1 MRKAH
6 GLSRKRSRR
15 EKRYKLFERAM
26 LYSAAFLM
34 TLLIALLTTLVVSE
48 LDSEEVV
55 IASEEIKSIESNI
68 PDKLVIENEITEA
81 FVSTASESLRTERE
95 ELKHIQMLEA
105 EPISEFDIQYPS
117 DTFYKP
123 YDWEYLWETNSYDET
138 LDLLSRIIY
147 AESGADYCSDEMQLA
162 VGSVVMNRLMS
173 SQFPS
178 DSLYS
183 VIYQE
188 GQYQPTWNG
197 MIDKASDDRAYN
209 NALTILSNGCV
220 LPKDVIFQAEF
231 KQGTEV
237 YLPIEYTIGDITK
250 IMYFCK

>member
-1 MRKAH
+1 MRKTH
-6 GLSRKRSRR
+6 GVRRKRSREER
-15 EKRYKLFERAM
+15 RYRTFENAM
-26 LYSAAFLM
+26 LCSAAFLM
-34 TLLIALLTTLVVSE
+34 TLLIALSAVLVVSDLGDE
-48 LDSEEVV
+48 DVV
-55 IASEEIKSIESNI
+55 VASEEIKSIETNI
-68 PDKLVIENEITEA
+68 PDKLVIESETTEA
-81 FVSTASESLRTERE
+81 FVSTAAESLRAERE
-95 ELKHIQMLEA
+95 ELKQMQMLEV
-105 EPISEFDIQYPS
+105 SEFDMQYPN

-138 LDLLSRIIY
+138 LSLLSRIIY

-183 VIYQE
+183 VIYQK

-197 MIDKASDDRAYN
+197 MIDRVPDDRAYN
-209 NALTILSNGCV
+209 NALTILTKGCV

-237 YLPIEYTIGDITK
+237 YLPIEYTIGNITR